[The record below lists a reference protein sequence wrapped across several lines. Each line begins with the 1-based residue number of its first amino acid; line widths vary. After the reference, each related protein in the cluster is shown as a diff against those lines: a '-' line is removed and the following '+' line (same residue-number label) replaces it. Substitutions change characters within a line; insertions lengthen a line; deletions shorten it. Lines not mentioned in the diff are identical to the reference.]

1 MLKGLLAGLLV
12 ANLLF
17 WAWTQGALTNVIGV
31 DPQGD
36 REPQRVAEQRHPERV
51 RLLTP
56 GSLDKA
62 APRPVCIEAGPFTQ
76 AELSRIESA
85 ARSALPDGSW
95 LLIRRE
101 KPGSWMTYMG
111 PYNNRNFLQRK
122 ADELRKQSVAF
133 EEVDSNSSYAP
144 GFTFGR
150 YGRYDDALEALRRL
164 QAQKVRPVRVVQLAP
179 PTVSYT
185 VRLPKAEAPAQEAAA
200 RLKDSFDGKGF
211 GNCRDNW

>member
-1 MLKGLLAGLLV
+1 MLRGLLVGLLV

-17 WAWTQGALTNVIGV
+17 WAWTQGALTSLTGL

-36 REPQRVAEQRHPERV
+36 REPQRLAEQHHPERIRV
-51 RLLTP
+51 LPP

-62 APRPVCIEAGPFTQ
+62 APRPVCMEAGAFTQ
-76 AELSRIESA
+76 ADLSKVESA
-85 ARSALPDGSW
+85 ARAALPDGSW

-111 PYNNRNFLQRK
+111 PYNNRAFLQRK
-122 ADELRKQSVAF
+122 SEELRKQSVAF
-133 EEVDSNSSYAP
+133 EEVDSSSPFAP

-164 QAQKVRPVRVVQLAP
+164 QAQKVRPVRVVQLASP
-179 PTVSYT
+179 SVSYT
-185 VRLPKAEAPAQEAAA
+185 VRLPKADAAA
-200 RLKDSFDGKGF
+200 QAAAAQLKNSFDGKGF
-211 GNCRDNW
+211 GACRDNW

>member
-1 MLKGLLAGLLV
+1 MLRGLLV
-12 ANLLF
+12 GLLVVNLLF
-17 WAWTQGALTNVIGV
+17 WAWTEGALNGLLGI

-36 REPQRVAEQRHPERV
+36 REPQRVAEQRHADRI
-51 RLLTP
+51 RLLAP
-56 GSLDKA
+56 GSLEKA

-76 AELSRIESA
+76 AELSKVEGA
-85 ARSALPDGSW
+85 ARGALPDASW

-133 EEVDSNSSYAP
+133 EEVESNSTHAP

-164 QAQKVRPVRVVQLAP
+164 QAQKVRPVRIVQLAP

-185 VRLPKAEAPAQEAAA
+185 VRVPKAEAAAREAAA
-200 RLKDSFDGKGF
+200 RLKESFDGKGF
-211 GNCRDNW
+211 GACRDNW

>member
-1 MLKGLLAGLLV
+1 MLRGLLVGLLV

-17 WAWTQGALTNVIGV
+17 WAWTRGALTDLIGL

-36 REPQRVAEQRHPERV
+36 REPQRVSEQRHAERIHV
-51 RLLTP
+51 LPP
-56 GSLDKA
+56 GSLEKA
-62 APRPVCIEAGPFTQ
+62 APRPVCLEAGPFTQ
-76 AELSRIESA
+76 ADLSKVESA
-85 ARSALPDGSW
+85 ARAALPDGSW

-111 PYNNRNFLQRK
+111 PYSNRNFLQRK

-133 EEVDSNSSYAP
+133 EEVEATSSHAP

-164 QAQKVRPVRVVQLAP
+164 QSQKVRPVRVVQLAA

-185 VRLPKAEAPAQEAAA
+185 VRLPKAEAAAQEAAA
-200 RLKDSFDGKGF
+200 RLKDTFDGKGF